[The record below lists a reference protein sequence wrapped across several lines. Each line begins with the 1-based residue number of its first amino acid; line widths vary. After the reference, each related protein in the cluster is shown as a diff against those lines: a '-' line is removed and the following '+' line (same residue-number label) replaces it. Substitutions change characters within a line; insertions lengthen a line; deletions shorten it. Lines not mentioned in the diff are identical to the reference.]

1 MSSAALG
8 MDARALMVAGAR
20 GWVRWGHAA
29 ALTPSLTRSLTRS
42 LAHSLSPEKR
52 QLSTSGGAGSS
63 RSDVVVIGGGLIGSS
78 VAYHL
83 VDKDPR
89 ISVTVLEKVRTRRT
103 HLESE

>member
-29 ALTPSLTRSLTRS
+29 ALTRSLTRS

-83 VDKDPR
+83 VERDPR

-103 HLESE
+103 HSESE